1 MTAFRTALLAP
12 LLLLLA
18 LPATAQPVTPRPRLA
33 IATPV
38 EQPVVLQSVRI
49 ATEIG
54 AGLALTSVELTF
66 YNPNRRIL
74 EGELQF
80 PLLDGQTVV
89 GMAMEIDGK
98 PREAVPV
105 EKALGQMVFEDVTRQ
120 RIDPAL
126 LEATQGNNYKLRVYP
141 ILPER
146 TKQVVVRYSESLQTA
161 GGRRAYRVPL
171 DYAERVPAFALRIAV
186 HGALARPTV
195 ARGIGDELTFAREGE
210 LWLARAEHSDFAG
223 RGLLE
228 LALPAAAGPQVVT
241 QQLDG
246 RRYFYAD
253 VPVATSSVPR
263 MPPAVVGIVWDASG
277 SGAARDRAREFA
289 LLDAYFGRLRKAEVR
304 LVLLRERT
312 AAPQVYPVAGG
323 DWSAL
328 RKALETTAYD
338 GATNLGA
345 FVPESGVGEYLLF
358 SDGLANFGD
367 LPFPQTRVPVYAVS
381 AATKA
386 DLSRLRHIAHAS
398 GGKFIDLTAVA
409 PRAAATALLT
419 ETTRLVELTGEGV
432 TELVAASPHPEQGR
446 VLVAGVLTE
455 PSGALRLALGR
466 AGAPRTTLQV
476 PIAGDRADSPLAAAQ
491 WARLRLASL
500 DGEHELNRGAIR
512 RLGKSFGLVTRET
525 SLIVLDR
532 VEDYARF
539 EIIPPPELA
548 AAYQRLVGVLA
559 QRKRSDEGAQL
570 ERVVAMLREKEAWWQ
585 REFPQGAR
593 PVMKSEPAR
602 NVAPG
607 VLRDGAQLE
616 RRMDSARAAQGA
628 VAAAPGPAAAPPAR
642 LAAEAVAKSA
652 DRASSA
658 GAIAIQLKRWTPD
671 APYIARL
678 REAPAADLYRVYL
691 DERPGYAAST
701 AFFLDAADQFFE
713 KGLRE
718 LGVRVLT
725 NLAEMDLENRHVLRI
740 LGYRL
745 VQAGEAQL
753 ALPVFRRVLALAPE
767 EPQSY
772 RDLGLA
778 YAADGQAQKAVDLLY
793 EVVARPWHGR
803 FPEVELIALAELN
816 ALVATAASPL
826 DTSRFDPRVL
836 KNLPVDLRVVL
847 TWDADNTDIDL
858 WVTDPNGER
867 AYYGNPLT
875 YQGGRMS
882 RDFTG
887 GYGPEEFS
895 LKQAKPGKYTIQA
908 NFYGHRQQIV
918 AGATTLQVKLQTRFG
933 TLAVEERIV
942 TLRLQSRGGM
952 VAVGEFE
959 VPAPQR
965 PGRDGL

>member
-1 MTAFRTALLAP
+1 
-12 LLLLLA
+12 
-18 LPATAQPVTPRPRLA
+18 V
-33 IATPV
+33 
-38 EQPVVLQSVRI
+38 QS
-49 ATEIG
+49 
-54 AGLALTSVELTF
+54 LS
-66 YNPNRRIL
+66 
-74 EGELQF
+74 
-80 PLLDGQTVV
+80 
-89 GMAMEIDGK
+89 
-98 PREAVPV
+98 
-105 EKALGQMVFEDVTRQ
+105 
-120 RIDPAL
+120 
-126 LEATQGNNYKLRVYP
+126 
-141 ILPER
+141 
-146 TKQVVVRYSESLQTA
+146 
-161 GGRRAYRVPL
+161 
-171 DYAERVPAFALRIAV
+171 LRIAV
-186 HGALARPTV
+186 HGALARPAV
-195 ARGIGDELTFAREGE
+195 VRGIAEGLAFARDGG
-210 LWLARAEHSDFAG
+210 LWQARAERSDFVG

-228 LALPAAAGPQVVT
+228 LALPAVAGPQVVM
-241 QQLDG
+241 QQFEG
-246 RRYFYAD
+246 RRYFYAE
-253 VPVATSSVPR
+253 VPVATSRAPR
-263 MPPAVVGIVWDASG
+263 MPPGVVGIVWDASG
-277 SGAARDRAREFA
+277 SGAALDRAREFA
-289 LLDAYFGRLRKAEVR
+289 LLDAYFGRLRNAEVR
-304 LVLLRERT
+304 LVLLRERA
-312 AAPQVYPVAGG
+312 AAPQVFRVAGG

-328 RKALETTAYD
+328 RKVLEGTPYD

-345 FVPESGVGEYLLF
+345 FLPEPDVGEYLLF

-367 LPFPQTRVPVYAVS
+367 VPFPQLRVPVYAIS

-386 DLSRLRHIAHAS
+386 DPARLRHIAHAN
-398 GGKFIDLTAVA
+398 GGKFIDLAASA

-419 ETTRLVELTGEGV
+419 ETSRLGELTGEGV
-432 TELVAASPHPEQGR
+432 TDLVAASPHPEQGR
-446 VLVAGVLTE
+446 ILVAGVLTE
-455 PSGALRLALGR
+455 PSGALRLTLGR
-466 AGAPRTTLQV
+466 DGAPRTTLQV
-476 PIAGDRADSPLAAAQ
+476 PIAGDRADTPLAAAQ
-491 WARLRLASL
+491 WARLRIASL
-500 DGEHELNRGAIR
+500 EGEHELNKGAIR
-512 RLGKSFGLVTRET
+512 RLGKAFGVVTRET

-539 EIIPPPELA
+539 EIAPPPELTA
-548 AAYQRLVGVLA
+548 EYQRLVGVLA
-559 QRKRSDEGAQL
+559 QRKRVDEGAQL

-585 REFPQGAR
+585 REFPKGAR
-593 PVMKSEPAR
+593 PVVKSEPAP
-602 NVAPG
+602 NVAPRA
-607 VLRDGAQLE
+607 LRDSAQLE
-616 RRMDSARAAQGA
+616 RQMELARPEQRSA
-628 VAAAPGPAAAPPAR
+628 AAAPAPAVAPPAR
-642 LAAEAVAKSA
+642 LAAEAMAKRA
-652 DRASSA
+652 DRAA
-658 GAIAIQLKRWTPD
+658 PGGIAIQLKRWTPD

-691 DERPGYAAST
+691 DERPGYGAST

-725 NLAEMDLENRHVLRI
+725 NLAELDLENRHVLRI

-745 VQAGEAQL
+745 VQAGEAPL
-753 ALPVFRRVLALAPE
+753 AVPVFRRVLELAPE

-778 YAADGQAQKAVDLLY
+778 YAADGQPQKAVDLLY

-816 ALVATAASPL
+816 ALVANSAIPL
-826 DTSRFDPRVL
+826 DTSRLDPRVL

-875 YQGGRMS
+875 SQGGRMS

-933 TLAVEERIV
+933 TREVEERIV

-959 VPAPQR
+959 VGAWRAQ
-965 PGRDGL
+965 

>member
-1 MTAFRTALLAP
+1 MTALRAALVAP

-18 LPATAQPVTPRPRLA
+18 LPAAAQHVTPRPRLA
-33 IATPV
+33 ISTPV

-49 ATEIG
+49 AAEIG

-66 YNPNRRIL
+66 YNPNRRVL

-98 PREAVPV
+98 LREAVPV
-105 EKALGQMVFEDVTRQ
+105 EKARGQMVFEDVTRQ

-126 LEATQGNNYKLRVYP
+126 LEATRGNNYKLRVYP

-146 TKQVVVRYSESLQTA
+146 TKQVVIRYSESLKAA
-161 GGRRAYRVPL
+161 GGGRAYRVPL
-171 DYAERVPAFALRIAV
+171 DYAERVPSFSLRIAV
-186 HGALARPTV
+186 HGQPARPTV
-195 ARGIGDELTFAREGE
+195 VRGIADGLAFARDGE
-210 LWLARAEHSDFAG
+210 RWQARAERSDFVG

-228 LALPAAAGPQVVT
+228 LALPAVAGPQVVT
-241 QQLDG
+241 QQFEG
-246 RRYFYAD
+246 RRYFYAE
-253 VPVATSSVPR
+253 VPVATSRAPR
-263 MPPAVVGIVWDASG
+263 MPPGVVGIVWDASG

-289 LLDAYFGRLRKAEVR
+289 LLDAYFGRLRNAEVR
-304 LVLLRERT
+304 LVLLRERA
-312 AAPQVYPVAGG
+312 AAPQVFRVAGG

-328 RKALETTAYD
+328 RKALEATPYD

-345 FVPESGVGEYLLF
+345 FLPEPEVGEYLLF

-367 LPFPQTRVPVYAVS
+367 APFPQVRVPVYAIS

-386 DLSRLRHIAHAS
+386 DPSRLRHIAHAN
-398 GGKFIDLTAVA
+398 GGKFIDLAAAA
-409 PRAAATALLT
+409 PRAAAAALLA
-419 ETTRLVELTGEGV
+419 ESSRLVELTGDGV

-466 AGAPRTTLQV
+466 DGAPRTTLQV
-476 PIAGDRADSPLAAAQ
+476 PIAGDRTDTPLAAAQ
-491 WARLRLASL
+491 WARLRIASL
-500 DGEHELNRGAIR
+500 EGEHELNKGAIR
-512 RLGKSFGLVTRET
+512 RLGKAFGLVTRET

-539 EIIPPPELA
+539 EIVPPPELTA
-548 AAYQRLVGVLA
+548 EYQRLVGVLA
-559 QRKRSDEGAQL
+559 QRKRVEEGVQL

-585 REFPQGAR
+585 REFPMGAR
-593 PVMKSEPAR
+593 PVVKSEPAQ
-602 NVAPG
+602 NVAPRA
-607 VLRDGAQLE
+607 LRDSAQLE
-616 RRMDSARAAQGA
+616 RRADSERAAQGSL
-628 VAAAPGPAAAPPAR
+628 AAAPAPAAAPPAR
-642 LAAEAVAKSA
+642 LAAEAVAKRA
-652 DRASSA
+652 DRAA
-658 GAIAIQLKRWTPD
+658 PGGIAIQLKRWTPD

-691 DERPGYAAST
+691 DERPGYGAST

-745 VQAGEAQL
+745 VQAGEARL
-753 ALPVFRRVLALAPE
+753 ALPVFRRVLELAPE

-778 YAADGQAQKAVDLLY
+778 YAADGQPQKAVDLLY

-803 FPEVELIALAELN
+803 FPEVELIAAAELN
-816 ALVATAASPL
+816 ALVATSAIPL

-933 TLAVEERIV
+933 TREVEERIV

-959 VPAPQR
+959 VGA
-965 PGRDGL
+965 GRAQ